1 MTTSLDDIKI
11 FAKRVHDE
19 VYKTFYDFKTTIF
32 LCGAGVDSD
41 KSVRKEIDEYLRDW
55 RFYIFRY
62 DVVYPEDLFDELLF
76 GEKHVDLLTLE
87 NILADSVD
95 AIVLVIES
103 YGAVAELGAFASN
116 ALLRKKLVCVVDGKH
131 KKAKS
136 FIKFGPLRLIKDSG
150 EGEIIYGDFSNS
162 KSMIERIRKAITKV
176 SKSSTKSS
184 RVNNVVQAHH
194 YILSCI
200 YLMETVTKDLL
211 TEMVKCTSD
220 NDITVATAITTA
232 ALSML
237 RKKREI
243 ILTSHGY
250 KLTSVG
256 KSRFETLGRR
266 GRMEMT
272 YDLKV
277 LDKLRV
283 AVLNWQCRGKRLTS

>member
-1 MTTSLDDIKI
+1 M
-11 FAKRVHDE
+11 HDE

-32 LCGAGVDSD
+32 LCGASTDTD
-41 KSVRKEIDEYLRDW
+41 NSVRKEIDTFLQDW
-55 RFYIFRY
+55 RFYLFRY
-62 DVVYPEDLFDELLF
+62 DLVYPEDLFDELLF

-116 ALLRKKLVCVVDGKH
+116 PLLRKKLVCVVDGKF
-131 KKAKS
+131 KKSKS

-150 EGEIIYGDFSNS
+150 EGEIIYGDFTNV
-162 KSMIERIRKAITKV
+162 KKMIEPIRKAITKV
-176 SKSSTKSS
+176 SKASTKSS

-200 YLMETVTKDLL
+200 YLMEPVTKDLL
-211 TEMVKCTSD
+211 TEMVKSTSD
-220 NDITVATAITTA
+220 GDTTASTAITTA

-243 ILTSHGY
+243 IITSHGY
-250 KLTSVG
+250 KLTKSG
-256 KSRFETLGRR
+256 KSRFEALGKR
-266 GRMEMT
+266 GRLEMT
-272 YDLKV
+272 YDLRV

-283 AVLNWQCRGKRLTS
+283 AVINWQCRGKRLTY